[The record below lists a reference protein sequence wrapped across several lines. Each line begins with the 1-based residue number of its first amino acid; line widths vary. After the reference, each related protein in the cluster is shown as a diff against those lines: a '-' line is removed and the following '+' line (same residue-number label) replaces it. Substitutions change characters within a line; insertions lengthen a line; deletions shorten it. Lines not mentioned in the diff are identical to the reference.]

1 MQKSSVLRYPAKPCM
16 LSDEKTL
23 ARSERRTDNRFAK
36 EAQLSRKRVRR
47 PERDACPSARRR
59 RADRAR
65 RAPTTAAGGRDAP
78 CNKNQRRRI
87 TRRTSSA
94 SKSSSFEKGETALS
108 AKAYPAAI
116 FSPLLS
122 IQPTISLTVQRWI
135 LGVSYHS

>member
-47 PERDACPSARRR
+47 PERDACPSARRSAGRPSSEGADDR
-59 RADRAR
+59 RR
-65 RAPTTAAGGRDAP
+65 RSGRP

-116 FSPLLS
+116 FNPLLS

-135 LGVSYHS
+135 LGVLYHS